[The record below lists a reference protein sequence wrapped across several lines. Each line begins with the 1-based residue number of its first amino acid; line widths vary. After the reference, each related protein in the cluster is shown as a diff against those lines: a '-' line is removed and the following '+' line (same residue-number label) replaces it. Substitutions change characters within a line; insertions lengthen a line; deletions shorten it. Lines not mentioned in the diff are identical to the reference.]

1 MRKRL
6 AATLAGLMLIS
17 SLMACSGQT
26 ANNESNQDTN
36 QSNSTTNS
44 GSGEAA
50 KKFEGTVL
58 HMIAEQQTPTVA
70 LEKQLAVFKEK
81 TGIEVVL
88 EMGPFDSVVQKI
100 TLAMQSGS
108 DEYDIIATPY
118 QFLGNLV
125 VNEYVQPLEPL
136 MNNPDLNIIPEYN
149 GDDIIK
155 GMWDASGKWKD
166 VVYGVPANSCIMHL
180 AYRKDIFE
188 NENEQA
194 AFKAKYGYDLV
205 VPTDWES
212 YRDVAEFFT
221 RKSGETLAGETLSQ
235 DFYGVS
241 MSGKRHDATTC
252 EWLNYAWSFGG
263 GVFDDDG
270 NLIIGNEKNVAAL
283 DYYNNLQAFA
293 PPGITNKTWDEQ
305 TTDMQQ
311 GIAAMAIIFNDNL
324 PAIENPEQSHVHGKM
339 GYGAIPVGEK
349 PAAHYG
355 AWSYFIPSKSKNPE
369 AAWVFLQWF
378 NTPEVQKNLALD
390 GAFPNLES
398 VYNDPDLNAL
408 PYWQAT
414 MEAYKISTAR
424 PRIPEWNAMNEEL
437 MLQISNVLA
446 GQSSSSEAL
455 ATTQK
460 VYEELLDGQLPIT
473 YQ

>member
-1 MRKRL
+1 MMKRSL
-6 AATLAGLMLIS
+6 AAILITAVLASTLGACGGAEQPAGS
-17 SLMACSGQT
+17 ADSAS
-26 ANNESNQDTN
+26 
-36 QSNSTTNS
+36 
-44 GSGEAA
+44 EAA
-50 KKFEGTVL
+50 STAGGGEGVKMFEGTVL

-70 LEKQLAVFKEK
+70 LEKQLGAFKEQ
-81 TGIEVVL
+81 TGIEVIL

-108 DEYDIIATPY
+108 TEYDIIATPY

-125 VNEYVQPLEPL
+125 VNDYVQPLEPL
-136 MNNPDLNIIPEYN
+136 MENPELRIIPEY
-149 GDDIIK
+149 DESDIIK

-166 VVYGVPANSCIMHL
+166 AVYGVPANSCIMHL
-180 AYRKDIFE
+180 AYRKDLFDSPE
-188 NENEQA
+188 EQA
-194 AFKAKYGYDLV
+194 AFKEKYGYDLT
-205 VPTDWES
+205 VPTDWDS
-212 YRDVAEFFT
+212 YRDTAEFFT
-221 RKSGETLAGETLSQ
+221 RKSGEMLAGESLAQ
-235 DFYGVS
+235 DFFGVS

-263 GVFDDDG
+263 GIFDDQG
-270 NLIIGNEKNVAAL
+270 NLIIASEKSVAAL
-283 DYYNNLQAFA
+283 EYYNDLQAYA
-293 PPGITNKTWDEQ
+293 PPGIANKTWDEQ

-324 PAIENPEQSHVHGKM
+324 PAIENPEQSRVHGQM
-339 GYGAIPVGEK
+339 GYGAVPVGETA
-349 PAAHYG
+349 AAHYG
-355 AWSYFIPSKSKNPE
+355 AWSYFIPAKSQNPE

-398 VYNDPDLNAL
+398 TYNDPELNAL
-408 PYWQAT
+408 PYWHAT
-414 MEAYKISTAR
+414 MEAYKISTTR

-437 MLQISNVLA
+437 MLQISNALA
-446 GQSSSSEAL
+446 GQATPAEAL

-460 VYEELLDGQLPIT
+460 AYEELLAGQLPIT

>member
-1 MRKRL
+1 MRKTFAAIL
-6 AATLAGLMLIS
+6 AALLIVSTLGACASAEQAANSDNASPATQAS
-17 SLMACSGQT
+17 SG
-26 ANNESNQDTN
+26 
-36 QSNSTTNS
+36 
-44 GSGEAA
+44 GEGE

-70 LEKQLAVFKEK
+70 LEKQLGAFKDK

-108 DEYDIIATPY
+108 TEYDIIATPY

-136 MNNPDLNIIPEYN
+136 MANAELSIIPEYN
-149 GDDIIK
+149 ADDIIQ

-166 VVYGVPANSCIMHL
+166 AVYGVPANSCIMHL
-180 AYRKDIFE
+180 AYRKDLLE
-188 NENEQA
+188 NAEEQA
-194 AFKAKYGYDLV
+194 AFEEKYGYALT
-205 VPTDWES
+205 VPTDWNA

-221 RKSGETLAGETLSQ
+221 RKAGDTMAGETLSQ

-263 GVFDDDG
+263 GVFDDEG
-270 NLIIGNEKNVAAL
+270 NIIIGNEKNVAAL
-283 DYYNNLQAFA
+283 EYYNNLQTFA
-293 PPGITNKTWDEQ
+293 PPGIANKTWDEQ

-324 PAIENPEQSHVHGKM
+324 PALENPEQSLVHGKM
-339 GYGAIPVGEK
+339 GYGAVPVGEK
-349 PAAHYG
+349 AAAHYG
-355 AWSYFIPSKSKNPE
+355 AWSYFIPAKSQNPE

-398 VYNDPDLNAL
+398 TYNDPELNAL

-437 MLQISNVLA
+437 MLQISNTLA
-446 GQSSSSEAL
+446 GQATPAEAL
-455 ATTQK
+455 AATQK
-460 VYEELLDGQLPIT
+460 AYEELLAGQLPVT